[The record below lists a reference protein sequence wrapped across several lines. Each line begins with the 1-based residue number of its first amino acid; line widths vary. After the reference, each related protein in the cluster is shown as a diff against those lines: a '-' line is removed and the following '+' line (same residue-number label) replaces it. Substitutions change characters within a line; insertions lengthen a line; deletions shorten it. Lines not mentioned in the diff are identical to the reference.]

1 MGTSNCSKIC
11 GDKKSPDSNSQYL
24 NESIQN
30 NTLNSNN
37 LIFQKSYNNFT
48 QKFES
53 NLPKFGKYYD
63 VNSFKQKIP
72 ENASNYMIENVL
84 NLPENIHIN
93 RNTFEMKPIQFENGN
108 IYNGNWNEKYKMDG
122 LGQYYI
128 EEGNL
133 FIEGLWD
140 DGILIY
146 GRIFYSNDNIY
157 EGEIKDSNYNGKGK
171 LIFNNGEI
179 YEGEFVNGEIIGY
192 GSFTFSDGT
201 IYEGELNKGVFKGH
215 GKMKW
220 INGIQYEG
228 EFNGPILSNYGK
240 LIGDNGDKY
249 EGFFYNNYFNG
260 KGIYIFE
267 DGNSYEGEFEF
278 GLKNGKGIYKQKD
291 GFIYDGDWAHNMPNG
306 FGKFYYK
313 DFIVKGVWRNGI
325 NVEIINFEKGNEN
338 KFDKNILNF
347 EIEPFNLLPQ
357 MLPNLEKI
365 ENQVERFGAESN
377 PSYLFS
383 MNE

>member
-1 MGTSNCSKIC
+1 MGTSNCSKLC
-11 GDKKSPDSNSQYL
+11 GDKKGPDSNSQYL